1 MHYHSVHACTANN
14 LEESKRVA
22 KSKSSRKERRRNE
35 LAQKKRKRTLL
46 IGGSIAAVALIAIV
60 LIIVRGFGGSVEGA
74 EDKGPQLRGHDEG
87 VVIESGSLPPVGG
100 THSPRWQNCGIYDQ
114 PVEAKNAI
122 HSMEH
127 GAVWLTHRPDLPDE
141 DVEALHDLVR
151 GRSYVLLSPYPDLA
165 SDVVLSAWGVQL
177 QVDSVE
183 DERIAQFIN
192 QYRLGPQTPEFGAPC
207 DGGIGRPIG

>member
-1 MHYHSVHACTANN
+1 M
-14 LEESKRVA
+14 
-22 KSKSSRKERRRNE
+22 
-35 LAQKKRKRTLL
+35 LL
-46 IGGSIAAVALIAIV
+46 IGGSMAAVALIVVGLIV
-60 LIIVRGFGGSVEGA
+60 VRGFGGTVEGA

-114 PVEAKNAI
+114 PVEAKNAV

-127 GAVWLTHRPDLPDE
+127 GAVWITHSQDLPGE
-141 DVEALHDLVR
+141 DIDALHDLVS
-151 GRSYVLLSPYPDLA
+151 GQSYILLGPYPDLA
-165 SDVVLSAWGVQL
+165 SNVVLTAWGVQL

-183 DERIAQFIN
+183 DERIAQFVG